1 MPTITLSVDGMHCGS
16 CGMTIDETLEDLRG
30 VQSSRTNV
38 RKGVTVVEHDG
49 KLKTKQIANAVRKLG
64 YRVEELASSA

>member
-1 MPTITLSVDGMHCGS
+1 MPTITLSVVGMHCGS

-38 RKGVTVVEHDG
+38 RKGMTIVEHDG
-49 KLKTKQIANAVRKLG
+49 KLKTKQIVNAVKKLG
-64 YRVEELASSA
+64 YGAEEVASSA